1 MDKGREVGAPGTTH
15 IVEDP
20 KKSYNVKVKYD
31 DDIFDNI
38 LIKGD
43 NLLVLMALEQDFADK
58 VNCIYIDPSYNTG
71 NAFEHYNDGLEH
83 SIWLGLMR
91 GLSFYTDCFQMVVV
105 FG

>member
-1 MDKGREVGAPGTTH
+1 MDKGREVGAAGTTH

-58 VNCIYIDPSYNTG
+58 VNCIYISTRLIIQATPLSTITTVLNIPS
-71 NAFEHYNDGLEH
+71 GLV
-83 SIWLGLMR
+83 L
-91 GLSFYTDCFQMVVV
+91 CAA
-105 FG
+105 